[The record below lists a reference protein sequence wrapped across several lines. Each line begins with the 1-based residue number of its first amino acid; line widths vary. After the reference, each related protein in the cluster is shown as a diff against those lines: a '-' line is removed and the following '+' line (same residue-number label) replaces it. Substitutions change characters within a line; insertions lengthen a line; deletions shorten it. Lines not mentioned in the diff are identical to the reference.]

1 MHWNLTSVAAACAVL
16 SLMFAGAAEPAS
28 AQGWGHLEGQFVF
41 EGEVP
46 TLPPLVAKGDGNA
59 KDAAVCAA
67 DGVPDQTIVVN
78 PENKGI
84 ANICVYMR
92 KAPTK
97 IHPDLAAPAET
108 EVVFDQKGC
117 MFLPHVLVVNTK
129 QTVLVKSGDPVNHNT
144 RTSPFSNEAINLIV
158 RPNERDGVPVK
169 MPQSELRTPPVK
181 VSCDIHPWM
190 SAYWLVTDH
199 PYVAVTDADGRFRIE
214 NLPAGKHQ
222 FVVWQEKAGYVA
234 GFVEDTDAVQRV
246 QPSDPKRP
254 VQMIEVTIA
263 DGETTAIGPVR
274 VAADAFQK

>member
-1 MHWNLTSVAAACAVL
+1 MRLNSVPLAAAGVAITLVALCAAQPV
-16 SLMFAGAAEPAS
+16 A
-28 AQGWGHLEGQFVF
+28 AQGWGTFEGQFVF
-41 EGEVP
+41 DGEVP
-46 TLPPLVAKGDGNA
+46 SLPPLVAKGDANA

-67 DGVPDQTIVVN
+67 DGVSDQTIVVN
-78 PENKGI
+78 PDNKGI

-97 IHPDLAAPAET
+97 IHPDFANPTES

-117 MFLPHVLVVNTK
+117 TFLPHVLIVNTK
-129 QTVLVKSGDPVNHNT
+129 QTVLVKSDDPVNHNT

-199 PYVAVTDADGRFRIE
+199 PYVAVSDADGRFRIE

-234 GFVEDTDAVQRV
+234 GFVEDTDDVHRV

-254 VQMIEVTIA
+254 VQMIEVTIV
-263 DGETTAIGPVR
+263 DGETTTIGSVM

>member
-1 MHWNLTSVAAACAVL
+1 MRSNLIPCAL
-16 SLMFAGAAEPAS
+16 AGAALTFIALGAAQPAC
-28 AQGWGHLEGQFVF
+28 AQGWGSVEGQFVF
-41 EGEVP
+41 DGEVP
-46 TLPPLVAKGDGNA
+46 SLKPLVEKGDANA

-67 DGVPDQTIVVN
+67 DGVPDQTIIVN
-78 PENKGI
+78 PDNKGI

-97 IHPDLAAPAET
+97 IHPDLAAPAES

-129 QTVLVKSGDPVNHNT
+129 QTVLVKSDDPVNHNT
-144 RTSPFSNEAINLIV
+144 RTSPFSNEAINLII

-199 PYVAVTDADGRFRIE
+199 PYVAVTDGDGRFKIE

-234 GFVEDTDAVQRV
+234 GFVEDTDAVNRV

-263 DGETTAIGPVR
+263 DGETVTIGPVMI
-274 VAADAFQK
+274 AADAFQK